1 MTSNENIKSR
11 QPPAIL
17 RMKKLKA
24 WSAIAT
30 SGGHTW
36 RTLPVPHADP
46 SRTHLNED
54 WRDVA
59 SPEALRTSI
68 EERLALVTANTAQ
81 HPVLCVEYLVTA
93 RAEAFQEHGGQTD
106 APAYFRD
113 ALAFLEARHG
123 ASNVVA
129 VNLQNDE
136 SAPHLVVYV
145 VPLVERSAHTVRKSV
160 FAGGRDKNGKLKRAT
175 REFHQP
181 AEMALS
187 ADHYNGTP
195 AKLAALQTAF
205 AEQVATQHGLARG
218 LELSAASHTTNKK
231 HHQALTRAIAGH
243 IGLTPE
249 ELERKGRLWSKESP
263 ADQAA
268 RLSELIREHYAP
280 VVARAATAE
289 HDRRRAAEMEETA
302 RRHAERYKAT
312 ARELAAF
319 TDGLSAAQQTE
330 LKQTATRW
338 RQVAEE
344 RKRQEAEK
352 ARQQQEEAER
362 ARKLAATKE
371 RERRECA
378 LIERLK
384 TATPLEFAGADEALR
399 RECLRLML
407 DRDDLHEAYN
417 RMMTS
422 GFFEAS
428 GHLSQAGRQ
437 AMAEKNS
444 IEVDN
449 RGEPEYLTTPPA
461 APNGPGM

>member
-1 MTSNENIKSR
+1 M
-11 QPPAIL
+11 
-17 RMKKLKA
+17 
-24 WSAIAT
+24 
-30 SGGHTW
+30 
-36 RTLPVPHADP
+36 
-46 SRTHLNED
+46 
-54 WRDVA
+54 
-59 SPEALRTSI
+59 
-68 EERLALVTANTAQ
+68 
-81 HPVLCVEYLVTA
+81 
-93 RAEAFQEHGGQTD
+93 
-106 APAYFRD
+106 
-113 ALAFLEARHG
+113 
-123 ASNVVA
+123 
-129 VNLQNDE
+129 
-136 SAPHLVVYV
+136 
-145 VPLVERSAHTVRKSV
+145 
-160 FAGGRDKNGKLKRAT
+160 
-175 REFHQP
+175 
-181 AEMALS
+181 
-187 ADHYNGTP
+187 
-195 AKLAALQTAF
+195 
-205 AEQVATQHGLARG
+205 
-218 LELSAASHTTNKK
+218 
-231 HHQALTRAIAGH
+231 
-243 IGLTPE
+243 
-249 ELERKGRLWSKESP
+249 
-263 ADQAA
+263 
-268 RLSELIREHYAP
+268 SELIREHYAP